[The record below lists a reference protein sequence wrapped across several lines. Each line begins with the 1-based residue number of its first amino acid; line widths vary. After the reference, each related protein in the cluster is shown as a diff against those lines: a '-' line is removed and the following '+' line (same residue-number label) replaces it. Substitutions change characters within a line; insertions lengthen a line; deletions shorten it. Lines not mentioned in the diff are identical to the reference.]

1 MGIFT
6 GLSGRADYT
15 RRPWIGPRAGSQTG
29 GPYTS
34 RMKMD
39 PRSRRRDCAL
49 GSLLLAVALTSAC
62 GGDKGAGETAATQSA
77 SDVAPA
83 APAPAPAAASDDAP
97 DTSDMGPLVLAKI
110 NANPSIEGKA
120 TLVEFR
126 QKSVSIQPLGDRMK
140 SAVVEFEG
148 VVTFSS
154 DVSWSWQGPT
164 KAGAPQNFE
173 ARAEYV
179 DQGKGWQLVEP
190 LGIYPL

>member
-1 MGIFT
+1 
-6 GLSGRADYT
+6 
-15 RRPWIGPRAGSQTG
+15 
-29 GPYTS
+29 
-34 RMKMD
+34 
-39 PRSRRRDCAL
+39 
-49 GSLLLAVALTSAC
+49 
-62 GGDKGAGETAATQSA
+62 
-77 SDVAPA
+77 
-83 APAPAPAAASDDAP
+83 
-97 DTSDMGPLVLAKI
+97 MGPFVLAKI

-126 QKSVSIQPLGDRMK
+126 QKSVSIEPLGDKMK

-164 KAGAPQNFE
+164 KAGSPQKFE

>member
-1 MGIFT
+1 M
-6 GLSGRADYT
+6 
-15 RRPWIGPRAGSQTG
+15 GPRAGSQSG
-29 GPYTS
+29 GPYTP
-34 RMKMD
+34 RMKSD
-39 PRSRRRDCAL
+39 PRSPCGNCAL
-49 GSLLLAVALTSAC
+49 ASLLLVVSLMAAC
-62 GGDKGAGETAATQSA
+62 GGEKSAGESATAPSASNVTAAAPVPASQSA
-77 SDVAPA
+77 N
-83 APAPAPAAASDDAP
+83 AP
-97 DTSDMGPLVLAKI
+97 DTTDMGPFVLAKI

-126 QKSVSIQPLGDRMK
+126 QKSVSIEPLGDKMK
-140 SAVVEFEG
+140 SAIVEFEG

-164 KAGAPQNFE
+164 KAGSPQKFE

>member
-1 MGIFT
+1 
-6 GLSGRADYT
+6 
-15 RRPWIGPRAGSQTG
+15 
-29 GPYTS
+29 
-34 RMKMD
+34 MKMD
-39 PRSRRRDCAL
+39 PRSRNGDCTLAP
-49 GSLLLAVALTSAC
+49 LLLAVALISAC
-62 GGDKGAGETAATQSA
+62 SGDKGAGETTATPSA
-77 SDVAPA
+77 TGVTPA
-83 APAPAPAAASDDAP
+83 APVVAAASEDAP
-97 DTSDMGPLVLAKI
+97 DTSDMGQFVLVKI

-126 QKSVSIQPLGDRMK
+126 QKSVSIQPLGDKMK

-164 KAGAPQNFE
+164 KAGAPQKFE